1 MLGSRGRKEDLGRD
15 NVLESMSWPQ
25 RATKGTHA
33 LHRVKGCA
41 WGSRCAAWRAWM
53 WHPSALW
60 HPCQHSAAPCQP
72 CWCQTHGLH
81 AQSCWEGDCW
91 VKEAGFSQVSREND
105 SGALFVSCR
114 GAAAIPISSRPAQ
127 RQEVAATSV
136 LGAFPREPGHISSS
150 MKTKTSSTVSFPSC
164 AAPLPLP
171 APPPHAKQFKQV

>member
-1 MLGSRGRKEDLGRD
+1 MLGALVVPLG
-15 NVLESMSWPQ
+15 EHEC
-25 RATKGTHA
+25 GTHQ
-33 LHRVKGCA
+33 HCGTRVSSLQLPASHAGAKPKVCFPDFPVGIPPADPTLGGCGA
-41 WGSRCAAWRAWM
+41 RSAGS
-53 WHPSALW
+53 
-60 HPCQHSAAPCQP
+60 
-72 CWCQTHGLH
+72 GLH

-105 SGALFVSCR
+105 SGALFVSCC